1 MSQVAASH
9 IECSTYSSRFA
20 MSMRASPVLLPLLAG
35 LLVAPA
41 CDEDEGHPPF
51 ETSVDE
57 GKPLGDLDES
67 EQADFCEDAT
77 AWVSQPEV
85 ADDLR
90 RVACFSAGISGGYT
104 DESGEFDRAGCQ
116 QAYEAC
122 LDDLGD
128 LEAAECNFSDLQCE
142 VSVGEYISCQ
152 EEALRLASELLG
164 SFSCETFDPVEF
176 AEQNQD
182 LTQLP
187 PACEALYE
195 SCPELGGDD
204 SSEPGE

>member
-1 MSQVAASH
+1 MSQAAASH
-9 IECSTYSSRFA
+9 IECSGLSPRFA
-20 MSMRASPVLLPLLAG
+20 MSMRGSSALLPLLASV
-35 LLVAPA
+35 LLAPA
-41 CDEDEGHPPF
+41 CDEDDGPPPF

-57 GKPLGDLDES
+57 DKPIGELDED

-85 ADDLR
+85 RDELR
-90 RVACFSAGISGGYT
+90 RLACFSAGLSGGYT
-104 DESGEFDRAGCQ
+104 DQSGEFDRAGCQ

-122 LDDLGD
+122 LNDLGD
-128 LEAAECNFSDLQCE
+128 FEAAECNFTDLQCE
-142 VSVGEYISCQ
+142 ASVGEYIACQ
-152 EEALRLASELLG
+152 EEALRQAAELLG

-182 LTQLP
+182 QTQLP

-195 SCPELGGDD
+195 KCPELGGDD
-204 SSEPGE
+204 STDPGE